1 MGLTSADLVLY
12 VYPQGARFADA
23 WAAWNADP
31 GGADFR
37 FVDAMLADLKS
48 KHCVDPARV
57 RRRHVKW
64 RLLRQLTAVL
74 SARGIQGS
82 GIGGRRRA
90 TVSLR

>member
-1 MGLTSADLVLY
+1 MRGQLGTSILA
-12 VYPQGARFADA
+12 ARTC
-23 WAAWNADP
+23 
-31 GGADFR
+31 

-82 GIGGRRRA
+82 GTGGRRRA